1 MGQRSRY
8 LDFSEKIHNFFFFN
22 KDISLKPSNI
32 EKQTIKEKQRNKQT
46 EIILVFVENIFSS
59 ERIINA
65 RKNHNIFN
73 SGLQYKGYV
82 TLSYIVK

>member
-65 RKNHNIFN
+65 IRTF
-73 SGLQYKGYV
+73 S
-82 TLSYIVK
+82 IVACNTRDMWHLVI